1 MSVRQCRDI
10 QMEQDE
16 VYVGVVVTEEKLL
29 TQPGYR
35 RSGGRVQL
43 RLA

>member
-1 MSVRQCRDI
+1 MSVRQCRNI

-29 TQPGYR
+29 THPWYR
-35 RSGGRVQL
+35 RSGRVQL